1 MPFFFYLPWAA
12 LMSLTAFL
20 LFGVD
25 KARAKRRQWRI
36 PEKVLFGVSILG
48 GALGALI
55 GMGLFRHKTKHLSFR
70 IGIPACLILNIAT
83 ALLLLFL

>member
-20 LFGVD
+20 LFGID

-36 PEKVLFGVSILG
+36 PERVLFTVSVVG
-48 GALGALI
+48 GGLGALI
-55 GMGLFRHKTKHLSFR
+55 GMALFRHKTKHISFR
-70 IGIPACLILNIAT
+70 IGIPACLILNIIT
-83 ALLLLFL
+83 AVILLLL